1 MCRAG
6 AVTVPG
12 RHAAPTWHMVE
23 LSMFSFVTS
32 VTLTHGRITVTVGRG
47 GLRIYYWGHCVPG

>member
-12 RHAAPTWHMVE
+12 RRAAPTWHMVE
-23 LSMFSFVTS
+23 LSTFSIVTS
-32 VTLTHGRITVTVGRG
+32 VTVTCGGITVTVGRG
-47 GLRIYYWGHCVPG
+47 SLRIYYQGHCVPG